1 MYSVSSVGKNSVIPS
16 LFIRPFRLR
25 LSCLFVCFVG
35 TLLVFAPTGCLQ
47 RETAVERGNRDQTL
61 HRGMGPEVAD
71 LDPHLAT
78 TANDYTVLSALF
90 EGLVGEHPETLAPVP
105 GVATRWE
112 LSADNLTYTFHLR
125 PDAKWSNGDP
135 VTSRDFLASW
145 QRVLTP
151 SLAADNAYLLY
162 IVQNAE
168 AFHKGELADF
178 SQVGV
183 SAPDAHTVRIT
194 LEHPASYF
202 LSLLQHW
209 VWWPV
214 HLATLEKHGSPY
226 TRGNRWAR
234 PDTFVGNGP
243 FILKDWRTG
252 QHIDVVKSP
261 TYWDAATVRLNA
273 IRFHPIEDLNAE
285 ERAFRSGQL
294 HLTEALPVAKVDAY
308 RSSSPGLL
316 RIDPYLGTYYYTF
329 NTNRPF
335 INEPKVRRALA
346 LAVDRT
352 GIAEKILRGGQTPAH
367 AFTPPGTA
375 GYSPVAYLPTDFDEA
390 RRLLAEA
397 GYPDGK
403 GAPILEILLNTSDN
417 HRIIAEAIQAT
428 WRKELGL
435 EIRLLNME
443 GKSVLAAR
451 RSGDFQILR
460 SSWIGDYNDPST
472 FLHVWTADSGNNHSG
487 WSRPDYDQL
496 LFQAARTD
504 NTEAR
509 HALFQQAEAL
519 LVADAPFIPLY
530 TYTHVFLK
538 HPSVQGWHPNL
549 LDHHPYKHVW
559 LE

>member
-1 MYSVSSVGKNSVIPS
+1 MRPSALRLPSSVLCILFSV
-16 LFIRPFRLR
+16 L
-25 LSCLFVCFVG
+25 CL
-35 TLLVFAPTGCLQ
+35 TGCLK

-61 HRGMGPEVAD
+61 HRGMGPEPAD

-78 TANDYTVLSALF
+78 TANDYAVLSALF

-105 GVATRWE
+105 GVAARWE
-112 LSADNLTYTFHLR
+112 LSADQLTYTFHLR

-135 VTSRDFLASW
+135 VTAQDFLASW

-168 AFHKGELADF
+168 AFHRGTLTDF
-178 SQVGV
+178 AQVGF
-183 SAPDAHTVRIT
+183 SAPDARTVRIT
-194 LEHPASYF
+194 LEHPAAYF

-214 HLATLEKHGSPY
+214 HLPTLQKSGSPY
-226 TRGNRWAR
+226 ERGNRWAR

-243 FILKDWRTG
+243 FNLAEWRTG
-252 QHIDVVKSP
+252 QHIHVVKSP

-273 IRFHPIEDLNAE
+273 IRLHPIEDLNAE

-308 RSSSPGLL
+308 RASDPDLL
-316 RIDPYLGTYYYTF
+316 RIDPYLGTYYYTL

-335 INEPKVRRALA
+335 INDPKVRRALA

-352 GIAEKILRGGQTPAH
+352 GIVEKILRGGQQPAR
-367 AFTPPGTA
+367 AFTPPDTA
-375 GYSPVAYLPTDFDEA
+375 GYTPAAQLPTDFPEA

-397 GYPDGK
+397 GYPEGR
-403 GAPILEILLNTSDN
+403 GAPVLDILLNTSEN
-417 HRIIAEAIQAT
+417 HRIIAEALQAT

-435 EIRLLNME
+435 EIRLNNME

-451 RSGDFQILR
+451 RAGDFQILR
-460 SSWIGDYNDPST
+460 SSWIGDYNDPAT
-472 FLHVWTADSGNNHSG
+472 FLNVWTSVSGNNHSG

-496 LFQAARTD
+496 LFQAARTSD
-504 NTEAR
+504 PAAR

-519 LVADAPFIPLY
+519 LIADAPIIPLY
-530 TYTHVFLK
+530 HYTHVFLK

>member
-1 MYSVSSVGKNSVIPS
+1 MRPSALRLPSSVLRPLFAVLCLLS
-16 LFIRPFRLR
+16 L
-25 LSCLFVCFVG
+25 
-35 TLLVFAPTGCLQ
+35 TGCLK
-47 RETAVERGNRDQTL
+47 RETAVERGIRDQTL
-61 HRGMGPEVAD
+61 HRGMGPEPAD

-78 TANDYTVLSALF
+78 TANDYAVLSALF

-105 GVATRWE
+105 GVAARWE
-112 LSADNLTYTFHLR
+112 LSADQLTYTFHLR

-135 VTSRDFLASW
+135 VTAQDFLASW

-168 AFHKGELADF
+168 AFHRGTLTDF
-178 SQVGV
+178 AQVGF
-183 SAPDAHTVRIT
+183 SAPDARTVRIT
-194 LEHPASYF
+194 LEHPAAYF

-214 HLATLEKHGSPY
+214 HLPTLQKSGSPY
-226 TRGNRWAR
+226 ERGNRWAR
-234 PDTFVGNGP
+234 PDTFAGNGP
-243 FILKDWRTG
+243 FNLKEWRTG
-252 QHIDVVKSP
+252 QHIHLVKSP

-273 IRFHPIEDLNAE
+273 IRLHPIEDLNAE

-308 RSSSPGLL
+308 RASDPGLL
-316 RIDPYLGTYYYTF
+316 RIDAYLGTYYYTL

-335 INEPKVRRALA
+335 INDPKIRRALA

-352 GIAEKILRGGQTPAH
+352 GIVEKILRGGQQPAR
-367 AFTPPGTA
+367 AFTPPDTA
-375 GYSPVAYLPTDFDEA
+375 GYTPAARLDTDFPEA

-397 GYPDGK
+397 GYPEGR
-403 GAPILEILLNTSDN
+403 GAPVLDILLNTSEN
-417 HRIIAEAIQAT
+417 HRIIAEALQAT

-435 EIRLLNME
+435 EIRLNNME

-451 RSGDFQILR
+451 RAGDFQILR

-472 FLHVWTADSGNNHSG
+472 FLNVWTSGSGNNHSG

-496 LFQAARTD
+496 LFQAARTSD
-504 NTEAR
+504 PAAR

-519 LVADAPFIPLY
+519 LIADAPIIPFY
-530 TYTHVFLK
+530 HYTHVFLK

>member
-1 MYSVSSVGKNSVIPS
+1 MIATKNTKGCKKSPAARSVF
-16 LFIRPFRLR
+16 L
-25 LSCLFVCFVG
+25 CLFALFVAIPFG
-35 TLLVFAPTGCLQ
+35 LPGCLK
-47 RETAVERGNRDQTL
+47 RETAVERGNREQIL

-71 LDPHLAT
+71 LDPQLAT

-90 EGLVGEHPETLAPVP
+90 EGLVAEDPQTLAPVP
-105 GVATRWE
+105 GVAERWE
-112 LSADNLTYTFHLR
+112 LSPDGLTYTFHLR
-125 PDAKWSNGDP
+125 NNAKWSNGDP
-135 VTSRDFLASW
+135 VTARDFLGSW

-168 AFHKGELADF
+168 AFHKGQLTDF
-178 SQVGV
+178 TQVGF
-183 SAPDAHTVRIT
+183 SAPDDRTVRIT

-214 HLATLEKHGSPY
+214 HLPTIAKSGS
-226 TRGNRWAR
+226 TTERGNRWAL
-234 PDTFVGNGP
+234 PETFVGNGP
-243 FILKDWRTG
+243 FNLKAWRTG
-252 QHIDVVKSP
+252 QHIDVVKSE
-261 TYWDAATVRLNA
+261 TYWDAAAVRLNG
-273 IRFHPIEDLNAE
+273 IRFHPIEDLNSE

-308 RSSSPGLL
+308 RREHPELL
-316 RIDPYLGTYYYTF
+316 RIDAYLGTYYYTL

-335 INEPKVRRALA
+335 LNETKVRRALA
-346 LAVDRT
+346 LSVDRT
-352 GIAEKILRGGQTPAH
+352 GIAEKILRGGQMPAT

-375 GYSPVAYLPTDFDEA
+375 GYTPVAGFTTDFAEA

-397 GYPDGK
+397 GYPEGK

-417 HRIIAEAIQAT
+417 HRIIAEAIQAD

-451 RSGDFQILR
+451 RAGDFQILR
-460 SSWIGDYNDPST
+460 SSWIGDYNDPAT
-472 FLHVWTADSGNNHSG
+472 FLSVWTTDSGNNHSG
-487 WSRPDYDQL
+487 WSNPAYDQL
-496 LFQAARTD
+496 LFQAARTND
-504 NTEAR
+504 TDTR
-509 HALFQQAEAL
+509 HALFRQAEAQL
-519 LVADAPFIPLY
+519 IADAPFIPLY

-538 HPSVQGWHPNL
+538 SPSVQGWYPTL
-549 LDHHPYKHVW
+549 LDHHPYKHVS
-559 LE
+559 LQSNR

>member
-1 MYSVSSVGKNSVIPS
+1 M
-16 LFIRPFRLR
+16 RPPALR
-25 LSCLFVCFVG
+25 LLFAVLCLLSVTACS
-35 TLLVFAPTGCLQ
+35 P
-47 RETAVERGNRDQTL
+47 RETAVERGIRTQTL
-61 HRGMGPEVAD
+61 HRGMGPEPAD
-71 LDPHLAT
+71 LDPHLGT

-90 EGLVGEHPETLAPVP
+90 EGLVAEDPKTLDPVP
-105 GVATRWE
+105 GVAEKWE

-125 PDAKWSNGDP
+125 ADARWSNGEP
-135 VTSRDFLASW
+135 VTARDFLASW

-151 SLAADNAYLLY
+151 SLAADNASLLY

-168 AFHKGELADF
+168 AFNKGELADF
-178 SQVGV
+178 SQVGF
-183 SAPDAHTVRIT
+183 SAPDARTIRIT

-214 HLATLEKHGSPY
+214 HLPTLEKHGSPY
-226 TRGNRWAR
+226 ERGNRWAR
-234 PDTFVGNGP
+234 PETFVGNGP
-243 FILKDWRTG
+243 FTLKEWRIG
-252 QHIDVVKSP
+252 QHIHVVKSP
-261 TYWDAATVRLNA
+261 TYWDAAAVRLNA

-308 RSSSPGLL
+308 RASDPELL

-346 LAVDRT
+346 LAVDRS
-352 GIAEKILRGGQTPAH
+352 GIAQKILRGGQTPAH

-375 GYSPVAYLPTDFDEA
+375 GYTPVAHIPTDFDEA

-397 GYPDGK
+397 GYPEGK

-417 HRIIAEAIQAT
+417 HRIIAEAVQAT

-460 SSWIGDYNDPST
+460 SSWIGDYNDPAT
-472 FLHVWTADSGNNHSG
+472 FLNVWTASSGNNYSG

-496 LFQAARTD
+496 LFQAARTG

-509 HALFQQAEAL
+509 HSLFQQAEAL

-538 HPSVQGWHPNL
+538 HPSVQGWSPNL

>member
-1 MYSVSSVGKNSVIPS
+1 MIFP
-16 LFIRPFRLR
+16 LFIRPLRLR
-25 LSCLFVCFVG
+25 LSWLFLCLTG
-35 TLLVFAPTGCLQ
+35 ALLTFSGCLK
-47 RETAVERGNRDQTL
+47 RETAVERGDREQIL
-61 HRGMGPEVAD
+61 RRGMGPEIAD

-90 EGLVGEHPETLAPVP
+90 EGLVAEDPRTLAPVP
-105 GVATRWE
+105 GVAESWE

-125 PDAKWSNGDP
+125 SSARWSNGDT
-135 VTSRDFLASW
+135 VTARDFLASW
-145 QRVLTP
+145 KRVLTP

-168 AFHKGELADF
+168 SFNKGQLADF
-178 SQVGV
+178 AQVGF
-183 SAPDAHTVRIT
+183 SAPDDRTVRIT

-214 HLATLEKHGSPY
+214 HLPTLEKHGSAY
-226 TRGNRWAR
+226 ERGNPWAR
-234 PDTFVGNGP
+234 PGTFVGNGP
-243 FILKDWRTG
+243 FTLKEWRPG
-252 QHIDVVKSP
+252 QHIDVAKSAS
-261 TYWDAATVRLNA
+261 YWDAAAVRLNG
-273 IRFHPIEDLNAE
+273 IRFLPIEDLNAE

-294 HLTEALPVAKVDAY
+294 HLTEALPAAKVDAY
-308 RSSSPGLL
+308 RQDHPELL
-316 RIDPYLGTYYYTF
+316 RIDPYLGTYYYTI

-335 INEPKVRRALA
+335 LNEPKVRRALA
-346 LAVDRT
+346 LAVDR
-352 GIAEKILRGGQTPAH
+352 GRIAGNVLRGGQQPAH

-375 GYSPVAYLPTDFDEA
+375 GYTPVARLDTDFDEA

-397 GYPDGK
+397 GYPGGK
-403 GAPILEILLNTSDN
+403 GAPILELLLNTSDN
-417 HRIIAEAIQAT
+417 HRLIAEAVQAD

-472 FLHVWTADSGNNHSG
+472 FLNVWTADSGNNHSG
-487 WSRPDYDQL
+487 WTNPAYDQL
-496 LFQAARTD
+496 LFQAARTGAAD
-504 NTEAR
+504 AR
-509 HALFQQAEAL
+509 NGLFQQAEAL
-519 LVADAPFIPLY
+519 LVSEAPFIPLY
-530 TYTHVFLK
+530 TYTHVFLIN
-538 HPSVQGWHPNL
+538 PSVQGWYPTL

-559 LE
+559 LER

>member
-1 MYSVSSVGKNSVIPS
+1 MTAR
-16 LFIRPFRLR
+16 LRPFLR
-25 LSCLFVCFVG
+25 LLVLFVAIPFALG
-35 TLLVFAPTGCLQ
+35 TTGCLK

-61 HRGMGPEVAD
+61 HRGMGPEPAD

-90 EGLVGEHPETLAPVP
+90 EGLVGEHPATLAPVP
-105 GVATRWE
+105 GVAERWE
-112 LSADNLTYTFHLR
+112 LSADQLTYTFHLR
-125 PDAKWSNGDP
+125 ADAKWSNGDP

-168 AFHKGELADF
+168 AFHQGTLTDF
-178 SQVGV
+178 AQVGV
-183 SAPDAHTVRIT
+183 SAPDDRTVRIT

-214 HLATLEKHGSPY
+214 HLPTLQKHGSPY
-226 TRGNRWAR
+226 ERGNRWAR

-243 FILKDWRTG
+243 FNLAEWRTG
-252 QHIDVVKSP
+252 QHLHVVKSP

-273 IRFHPIEDLNAE
+273 VRFHPIEDLNAE

-308 RSSSPGLL
+308 RASSPDLL
-316 RIDPYLGTYYYTF
+316 RIDPYLGTYYYTL
-329 NTNRPF
+329 NINRPF
-335 INEPKVRRALA
+335 LNEPRVRRALA
-346 LAVDRT
+346 LSVDRT
-352 GIAEKILRGGQTPAH
+352 GIVEKILRGGQQPAH
-367 AFTPPGTA
+367 AFTPPDTA
-375 GYSPVAYLPTDFDEA
+375 GYTATARFDSDFDEA

-397 GYPDGK
+397 GYPEGK
-403 GAPILEILLNTSDN
+403 GAPVLEILLNTSEN
-417 HRIIAEAIQAT
+417 HRVIAEELQAT

-435 EIRLLNME
+435 EIRLNNME

-451 RSGDFQILR
+451 RVGDFQILR
-460 SSWIGDYNDPST
+460 SSWIGDYNDPAT
-472 FLHVWTADSGNNHSG
+472 FLNVWTSSSGNNHSG

-496 LFQAARTD
+496 LFQAARTSD
-504 NTEAR
+504 PAAR

-519 LVADAPFIPLY
+519 LVADAPIIPLY
-530 TYTHVFLK
+530 HYTHVFLK
-538 HPSVQGWHPNL
+538 HPAVQGWHPNL

>member
-1 MYSVSSVGKNSVIPS
+1 M
-16 LFIRPFRLR
+16 RPLR
-25 LSCLFVCFVG
+25 LSCLLVCFVG
-35 TLLVFAPTGCLQ
+35 ILLVLAGCLKH
-47 RETAVERGNRDQTL
+47 ETPVDRGNRDQVL
-61 HRGMGPEVAD
+61 LRGMGPEPAD

-90 EGLVGEHPETLAPVP
+90 EGLVAEDPQTLAPVP
-105 GVATRWE
+105 GVAARWE
-112 LSADNLTYTFHLR
+112 VSADNLTYTFHLR
-125 PDAKWSNGDP
+125 ADAKWSNGDP
-135 VTSRDFLASW
+135 VTARDFLDSW

-151 SLAADNAYLLY
+151 SLAAPNAYLLY

-168 AFHKGELADF
+168 AFNKETLTDF
-178 SQVGV
+178 AQVGF
-183 SAPDAHTVRIT
+183 SAPDDHTVRIT

-209 VWWPV
+209 TWWPV
-214 HLATLEKHGSPY
+214 HLPTLQKSGSPY
-226 TRGNRWAR
+226 ERGNRWAR
-234 PDTFVGNGP
+234 PETFVGNGP
-243 FILKDWRTG
+243 FTLTEWRIG
-252 QHIDVVKSP
+252 QHIAATKSP
-261 TYWDAATVRLNA
+261 TYWDAAHVRLNG
-273 IRFHPIEDLNAE
+273 IRFLPIEDLNAE

-308 RSSSPGLL
+308 RADHPELL
-316 RIDPYLGTYYYTF
+316 RIDPYLGTYYYTI

-335 INEPKVRRALA
+335 LNEAKVRRALS

-352 GIAEKILRGGQTPAH
+352 GIAENILRGGQKPAH

-375 GYSPVAYLPTDFDEA
+375 GYTPVASADTDFDEA

-397 GYPDGK
+397 GYPEGK
-403 GAPILEILLNTSDN
+403 RAPILELLLNTSDN
-417 HRIIAEAIQAT
+417 HRIIAEAVQAG

-435 EIRLLNME
+435 EVRLLNME

-451 RSGDFQILR
+451 RAGDFQILR

-472 FLHVWTADSGNNHSG
+472 FLELWTADSGNNHSG
-487 WSRPDYDQL
+487 WTNPAYDQL
-496 LFQAARTD
+496 LSQATRTE

-509 HALFQQAEAL
+509 FALFQQAEAL

-538 HPSVQGWHPNL
+538 NPAVQGWYPTL

-559 LE
+559 LEVPEAVPGK

>member
-1 MYSVSSVGKNSVIPS
+1 MLPSALRLLSSV
-16 LFIRPFRLR
+16 L
-25 LSCLFVCFVG
+25 CLAVLGFS
-35 TLLVFAPTGCLQ
+35 GCLK
-47 RETAVERGNRDQTL
+47 RETAVERGNRDQIL

-71 LDPHLAT
+71 LDPHLGT
-78 TANDYTVLSALF
+78 SANDYTVLSALF
-90 EGLVGEHPETLAPVP
+90 EGLVAEDPQTLAPVP
-105 GVATRWE
+105 GVAESWE
-112 LSADNLTYTFHLR
+112 VSADNLTYTFRLR
-125 PDAKWSNGDP
+125 ANAKWSNGEP
-135 VTSRDFLASW
+135 VTARDFLASW
-145 QRVLTP
+145 KRVLTP
-151 SLAADNAYLLY
+151 SLAADNASLLY

-168 AFHKGELADF
+168 AFNKGELTDF
-178 SQVGV
+178 AQVGF
-183 SAPDAHTVRIT
+183 SSSDDRTVRIT

-214 HLATLEKHGSPY
+214 HIPTIEKSGSAY
-226 TRGNRWAR
+226 ERGNRWAR
-234 PDTFVGNGP
+234 PETFVGNGP
-243 FILKDWRTG
+243 FTLKEWKTG
-252 QHIDVVKSP
+252 QHIDVAKSA
-261 TYWDAATVRLNA
+261 TYWDAAHVRLNG

-294 HLTEALPVAKVDAY
+294 HLTEALPVGKVDAY
-308 RSSSPGLL
+308 RSSNPELL
-316 RIDPYLGTYYYTF
+316 RIDPYLGTYYYTL
-329 NTNRPF
+329 NVNRPF
-335 INEPKVRRALA
+335 LNEPKVRRALA
-346 LAVDRT
+346 LAVDRS

-375 GYSPVAYLPTDFDEA
+375 GYTPVAHIPTDFEEA

-397 GYPDGK
+397 GYPEGK

-417 HRIIAEAIQAT
+417 HRIIAEAIQST
-428 WRKELGL
+428 WRKELGI

-451 RSGDFQILR
+451 RAKDFQILR
-460 SSWIGDYNDPST
+460 SSWIGDYSDPAT
-472 FLHVWTADSGNNHSG
+472 FLNVWTASSGNNYSG

-496 LFQAARTD
+496 LFQAARTE

-538 HPSVQGWHPNL
+538 NPSVQGWSSNL

-559 LE
+559 LEKK

>member
-1 MYSVSSVGKNSVIPS
+1 MLPS
-16 LFIRPFRLR
+16 PLR

-35 TLLVFAPTGCLQ
+35 ALLAFAGCLK
-47 RETAVERGNRDQTL
+47 RETAVERGNRDQIL

-71 LDPHLAT
+71 LDPHLGT
-78 TANDYTVLSALF
+78 SANDYTVLSALF
-90 EGLVGEHPETLAPVP
+90 EGLVAEDPQTLAPVP
-105 GVATRWE
+105 GVAESWE
-112 LSADNLTYTFHLR
+112 VSADNLTYTFRLR
-125 PDAKWSNGDP
+125 ANAKWSNGDP
-135 VTSRDFLASW
+135 VTPRDFLDSW
-145 QRVLTP
+145 KRVLTP
-151 SLAADNAYLLY
+151 SLAADNASLLY

-168 AFHKGELADF
+168 AFNKGELTDF
-178 SQVGV
+178 TQVGF
-183 SAPDAHTVRIT
+183 SSPDDRTLRIT

-214 HLATLEKHGSPY
+214 HLPTLEKSGSVY
-226 TRGNRWAR
+226 ERGNRWAR
-234 PDTFVGNGP
+234 PETFVGNGP
-243 FILKDWRTG
+243 FILKEWKPG
-252 QHIDVVKSP
+252 QHIDVAKSA
-261 TYWDAATVRLNA
+261 TYWDSAQVRLNG

-294 HLTEALPVAKVDAY
+294 HLTEALPVGKVDAY
-308 RSSSPGLL
+308 RSSHPELL
-316 RIDPYLGTYYYTF
+316 RIDPYLGTYYYTL
-329 NTNRPF
+329 NVNRPF
-335 INEPKVRRALA
+335 LNERKVRLA
-346 LAVDRT
+346 LAYAVDRS
-352 GIAEKILRGGQTPAH
+352 GIAQKILRGGQTPAH

-375 GYSPVAYLPTDFDEA
+375 GYTPVAHIPTDFDEA

-397 GYPDGK
+397 GYPEGK

-417 HRIIAEAIQAT
+417 HRIIAEAIQST
-428 WRKELGL
+428 WRKELGI

-451 RSGDFQILR
+451 RAGDFQILR
-460 SSWIGDYNDPST
+460 SSWIGDYSDPAT
-472 FLHVWTADSGNNHSG
+472 FLNVWTASSGNNYGG
-487 WSRPDYDQL
+487 WTNPAYDQL
-496 LFQAARTD
+496 LFQAARTE

-538 HPSVQGWHPNL
+538 NPSVQGWHSNL

>member
-1 MYSVSSVGKNSVIPS
+1 MTV
-16 LFIRPFRLR
+16 LR
-25 LSCLFVCFVG
+25 LSCFFVCFVG
-35 TLLVFAPTGCLQ
+35 ALLGSGCLK
-47 RETAVERGNRDQTL
+47 RETAVERGNREQIL

-90 EGLVGEHPETLAPVP
+90 EGLVAEDPQTLAPAP
-105 GVATRWE
+105 GVAESWE
-112 LSADNLTYTFHLR
+112 ISPDGLTYTFHLR
-125 PDAKWSNGDP
+125 ANAKWSNGEP
-135 VTSRDFLASW
+135 VTARDFLGSW

-168 AFHKGELADF
+168 AFHKGQLTDF
-178 SQVGV
+178 TQVGFT
-183 SAPDAHTVRIT
+183 APDARTVRIT

-214 HLATLEKHGSPY
+214 HLPTLEKSGSPY
-226 TRGNRWAR
+226 QRGNRWAL
-234 PDTFVGNGP
+234 PGTFVGNGP
-243 FILKDWRTG
+243 FNLKEWRTG

-261 TYWDAATVRLNA
+261 TYWDAANVRLNG

-308 RSSSPGLL
+308 RRDHPELL
-316 RIDPYLGTYYYTF
+316 RIDPYLGTYYYTL
-329 NTNRPF
+329 NTNRPWL
-335 INEPKVRRALA
+335 NEAKVRRALA
-346 LAVDRT
+346 LAVDRA
-352 GIAEKILRGGQTPAH
+352 GIAEKILRGGQLPAT

-375 GYSPVAYLPTDFDEA
+375 GYTPTAGFHTDFAEA

-403 GAPILEILLNTSDN
+403 GAPILEILLNTSEN
-417 HRIIAEAIQAT
+417 HRIIAEAIQAD
-428 WRKELGL
+428 WHKQLGL
-435 EIRLLNME
+435 EVRLLNME

-451 RSGDFQILR
+451 RAHDFQILR

-472 FLHVWTADSGNNHSG
+472 FLSVWTSDSGNNHSG
-487 WSRPDYDQL
+487 WSNPAYDQL
-496 LFQAARTD
+496 LFQAARANDTA
-504 NTEAR
+504 AR

-538 HPSVQGWHPNL
+538 SPSVQGWYPTL
-549 LDHHPYKHVW
+549 LDHHPYKQVS
-559 LE
+559 LNSQ

>member
-1 MYSVSSVGKNSVIPS
+1 MYSVYSVGKKSVIIP
-16 LFIRPFRLR
+16 LFRLR

-35 TLLVFAPTGCLQ
+35 TLLASALTGCLK
-47 RETAVERGNRDQTL
+47 RETAVERGNRDQIL

-71 LDPHLAT
+71 IDPHLAT
-78 TANDYTVLSALF
+78 TANDYAVLSALF
-90 EGLVGEHPETLAPVP
+90 EGLVAEDPQTLAPVP
-105 GVATRWE
+105 GVAESWE
-112 LSADNLTYTFHLR
+112 VSADNLTYTFHLR
-125 PDAKWSNGDP
+125 ANAKWSNGDP
-135 VTSRDFLASW
+135 VTARDFLASW

-168 AFHKGELADF
+168 AFHKGQLTDF
-178 SQVGV
+178 AQVGF
-183 SAPDAHTVRIT
+183 SAPDERTVRIT

-214 HLATLEKHGSPY
+214 HLPTLEKSGSPY
-226 TRGNRWAR
+226 QRGNRWAR
-234 PDTFVGNGP
+234 PETFVGNGP
-243 FILKDWRTG
+243 FNLKEWRTG

-261 TYWDAATVRLNA
+261 TYWDAAIVRLNG
-273 IRFHPIEDLNAE
+273 IRLHPIEDLNAE

-308 RSSSPGLL
+308 RRTNPELL

-329 NTNRPF
+329 NTERPF
-335 INEPKVRRALA
+335 LNDAKIRRALA
-346 LAVDRT
+346 LAVNRT
-352 GIAEKILRGGQTPAH
+352 GLTERILRGGQQPAS

-375 GYSPVAYLPTDFDEA
+375 GYTPPPGFTTDFAEA

-403 GAPILEILLNTSDN
+403 GAPVLEILLNTSEN
-417 HRIIAEAIQAT
+417 HRIIAEALQSD

-451 RSGDFQILR
+451 RAGDFQILR
-460 SSWIGDYNDPST
+460 SSWIGDFNDPAT
-472 FLHVWTADSGNNHSG
+472 FLSVFTSSSGNNHSR
-487 WSRPDYDQL
+487 WKNPAYDQL
-496 LFQAARTD
+496 LFQAARTSD
-504 NTEAR
+504 TEAR
-509 HALFQQAEAL
+509 HALFKQAEAL
-519 LVADAPFIPLY
+519 LIADAPFIPLY

-538 HPSVQGWHPNL
+538 NPSVQGWYPTL

-559 LE
+559 LGR

>member
-1 MYSVSSVGKNSVIPS
+1 
-16 LFIRPFRLR
+16 LR
-25 LSCLFVCFVG
+25 LFVLFVAIPFG
-35 TLLVFAPTGCLQ
+35 LALTGCLK
-47 RETAVERGNRDQTL
+47 RETAVERGIREQIL
-61 HRGMGPEVAD
+61 HRGMGPEPAD
-71 LDPHLAT
+71 IDPHLAT
-78 TANDYTVLSALF
+78 TANDYAVLSALF

-105 GVATRWE
+105 GVASRWE

-135 VTSRDFLASW
+135 VTARDFLASW

-168 AFHKGELADF
+168 AYHKGQLTDF
-178 SQVGV
+178 AQVGF
-183 SAPDAHTVRIT
+183 SSPDALTVRIT
-194 LEHPASYF
+194 LEHPAAYF

-214 HLATLEKHGSPY
+214 HLPTLEKHGSPY
-226 TRGNRWAR
+226 QRGNRWAR
-234 PDTFVGNGP
+234 AETFVGNGP
-243 FILKDWRTG
+243 FNLAEWRAG
-252 QHIDVVKSP
+252 QHIHVVKSP

-273 IRFHPIEDLNAE
+273 IRLHPIEDLNAE

-308 RSSSPGLL
+308 RASDPDLL
-316 RIDPYLGTYYYTF
+316 RIDPYLGTYYYTL

-335 INEPKVRRALA
+335 INDPKVRRALA
-346 LAVDRT
+346 LAVDRA
-352 GIAEKILRGGQTPAH
+352 GIVEKILRGGQQPAH

-375 GYSPVAYLPTDFDEA
+375 GYTPVARLDTDYEEA
-390 RRLLAEA
+390 RRMLADA
-397 GYPDGK
+397 GYPEGR
-403 GAPILEILLNTSDN
+403 GAPVLDILLNTSEN
-417 HRIIAEAIQAT
+417 HRIIAEAVQAT

-435 EIRLLNME
+435 EIRLNNME

-451 RSGDFQILR
+451 RAGDFQILR

-472 FLHVWTADSGNNHSG
+472 FLHVWSTGSGNNHSG
-487 WSRPDYDQL
+487 WRNPDYDQL
-496 LFQAARTD
+496 LFQAARASD
-504 NTEAR
+504 PAAR

-519 LVADAPFIPLY
+519 LLADAPVIPLY
-530 TYTHVFLK
+530 HYTHVFLK
-538 HPSVQGWHPNL
+538 HPSVRGWHPNL